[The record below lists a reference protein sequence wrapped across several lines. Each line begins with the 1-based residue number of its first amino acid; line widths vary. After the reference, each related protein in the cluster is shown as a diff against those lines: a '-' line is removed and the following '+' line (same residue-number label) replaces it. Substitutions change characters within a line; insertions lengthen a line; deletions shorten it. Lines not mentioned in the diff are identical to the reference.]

1 MDKISLLIE
10 IMESAEE
17 YVLKNESPYF
27 IMPDYEYFRE
37 VVTLFAKQQNLVES
51 TLLLLDN
58 NHNEEAMVLARSVLN
73 NYFLIG
79 YLLNDP
85 DKSHI
90 KEYQLQTFISEL
102 YYNKKLKTILNGAFG
117 TYLKDSG
124 KTLAFTENDIDRKI
138 AFLEQEIINAGFSKD
153 TRPLKIIDLA
163 KSADERGFE
172 LYVAFYTTASK
183 FEHSDISTLDIYKQK
198 ILDDVSNNE
207 VFQLDKNRTDEK
219 LKEKVL
225 SIIITAYSQSLFKII
240 EEITINQPHLKNSY
254 DVSELLR
261 IGEELLYFNNLD
273 A

>member
-1 MDKISLLIE
+1 MDKINILKE

-17 YVLKNESPYF
+17 YVLKNESPYI

-37 VVTLFAKQQNLVES
+37 VITLFAKQQNLVES
-51 TLLLLDN
+51 TLLLLEN
-58 NHNEEAMVLARSVLN
+58 NHNEEAMILARSVLN

-90 KEYQLQTFISEL
+90 KEYQLQTYISEL
-102 YYNKKLKTILNGAFG
+102 YYSKKLKQILKGAFG
-117 TYLKDSG
+117 TDLKNAG
-124 KTLAFTENDIDRKI
+124 KSLNFTETDIDNKI
-138 AFLEQEIINAGFSKD
+138 AFLEQEITNSGFSKD

-163 KSADERGFE
+163 KAADKRGFE

-198 ILDDVSNNE
+198 ILDDFSNNE
-207 VFQLDKNRTDEK
+207 IFQLDMNRTDEK
-219 LKEKVL
+219 LKEEVM
-225 SIIITAYSQSLFKII
+225 SIIISSYSQSLFKII

-261 IGEELLYFNNLD
+261 IDEELLYFNNLD
-273 A
+273 S